1 MPGLTPGRW
10 VEMGFSQYCP
20 PKKPFRTLSGL
31 SRNTL
36 MLQLTCT
43 SVHILGF
50 PLGLRKSEGF
60 CPTPGQ
66 EPRSSPCGLV
76 LPHGGRESTGSTKGR
91 VGLAAEGVAGRAG
104 CRAGDPET
112 GQVRAAS
119 FLQQKS
125 KEQVLCLQVCG
136 AQARSLGVLDTT
148 ATPAAGGPPPGLVQ
162 VQWQGGAPEQPCD
175 GGTAGL
181 SGRMLSQERGST
193 GSRRTSSEAVSGRL
207 AFLGGSGPQCNRWCV
222 YRWLLFWRASR

>member
-31 SRNTL
+31 SHNTL

-50 PLGLRKSEGF
+50 LLGLRKSEGF

-104 CRAGDPET
+104 CRAGDSET

-125 KEQVLCLQVCG
+125 EEQVLCLQVCG
-136 AQARSLGVLDTT
+136 AQARSLGLLDTWQH
-148 ATPAAGGPPPGLVQ
+148 PQQGGPPPGLVQ
-162 VQWQGGAPEQPCD
+162 VQWQGGAPEHSPVRGPPLGSAAGHCHRR
-175 GGTAGL
+175 GAPRAPAGL
-181 SGRMLSQERGST
+181 VQK
-193 GSRRTSSEAVSGRL
+193 
-207 AFLGGSGPQCNRWCV
+207 PCQDD
-222 YRWLLFWRASR
+222 